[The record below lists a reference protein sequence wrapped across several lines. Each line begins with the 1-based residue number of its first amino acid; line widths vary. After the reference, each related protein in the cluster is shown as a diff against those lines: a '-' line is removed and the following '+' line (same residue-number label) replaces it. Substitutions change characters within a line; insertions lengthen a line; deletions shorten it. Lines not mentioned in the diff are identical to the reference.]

1 MICTIDPNAPSK
13 IDAIIKAAI
22 DAIIKAALEKI
33 GITSKYIPLSE
44 SIYKGDI
51 TILVGPDPF

>member
-13 IDAIIKAAI
+13 I